1 MCVDHVPT
9 VIGPG
14 GETLSFGEFLSPN
27 VSCHGVTIDYVD
39 EALVGGRLCEE
50 GLEVLELEA
59 KKSR

>member
-1 MCVDHVPT
+1 MKPSHL
-9 VIGPG
+9 G
-14 GETLSFGEFLSPN
+14 FLSPN